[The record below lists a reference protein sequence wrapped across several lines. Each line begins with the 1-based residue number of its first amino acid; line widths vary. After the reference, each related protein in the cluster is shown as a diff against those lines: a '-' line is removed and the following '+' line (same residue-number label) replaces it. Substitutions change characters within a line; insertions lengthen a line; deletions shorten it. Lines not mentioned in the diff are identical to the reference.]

1 MAVLSSVDSYIDAQ
15 PEEVMDFNTFYNTYG
30 RGKYGNS
37 WNDADPDHWTAKFA
51 NFFTGDVNKAR
62 NLYDAYLTNVNNRN
76 EFKSAQSARAW
87 DKMMDDTKYQRQMKD
102 IAAAGLNPYLLVNN
116 GGISASAAPTGAK
129 ADYEKVSRRKQEKS
143 DNGRNVA
150 LLVLALAKVAAA
162 LL

>member
-1 MAVLSSVDSYIDAQ
+1 MAVTSSVDSYIEAQ
-15 PEEVMDFNTFYNTYG
+15 PEDVLDFNTFYNNYG
-30 RGKYGNS
+30 REKYGSS
-37 WNDADPDHWTAKFA
+37 WNDADPDHWSAKFA

-87 DKMMDDTKYQRQMKD
+87 DKMMDDSKYQRQMKD

-116 GGISASAAPTGAK
+116 GGISASAAPSGAK
-129 ADYEKVSRRKQEKS
+129 ADYEKASRRKQEKS
-143 DNGRNVA
+143 DNGRNIA
-150 LLVLALAKVAAA
+150 LLVLAMAKVAAA